1 MFAHLLSERVCVCLH
16 IVCAC
21 IRQETALLLSSK
33 TGQTKK
39 KKKAA
44 KQIILCFPIFLSL
57 PLSMHVRVASLCD
70 QAQCCVYVCVKPG
83 TKKRMVK
90 PEVSYRL

>member
-1 MFAHLLSERVCVCLH
+1 MCAHLLSERVCVCLH

-39 KKKAA
+39 KKEGSQADY
-44 KQIILCFPIFLSL
+44 LMFPHFSVSPSL
-57 PLSMHVRVASLCD
+57 YAC
-70 QAQCCVYVCVKPG
+70 AC
-83 TKKRMVK
+83 
-90 PEVSYRL
+90 RLAV